1 VFFPEN
7 INYFGRPA
15 RIINSTDNWLSHD
28 ASVRWIGDNLTIT
41 GGVLNVF
48 DAQPPVISEDA
59 GQRLQNFA
67 LAATQYDL
75 RGRTYFVRLGYN
87 F

>member
-1 VFFPEN
+1 
-7 INYFGRPA
+7 
-15 RIINSTDNWLSHD
+15 
-28 ASVRWIGDNLTIT
+28 
-41 GGVLNVF
+41 VF
-48 DAQPPVISEDA
+48 DAQPPVVSFNG

-75 RGRTYFVRLGYN
+75 RGRTLFLRVGYD